1 MKKKIIF
8 KNTNLKII
16 KGKSHAIIGPTGCG
30 KSTLVE
36 ILLGFKNIQ
45 SGTIEMDGTKILNR
59 DSYGWRKNFGY
70 VPQDTYLIDGT
81 LIENITLDKEN
92 LSKTNEENILQIL
105 KYLQLNDLAN
115 YEEIFEKKVGSYGKK
130 ISGGQKQRIGLAR
143 TLFKNPEIII
153 LDEPTSALNKEKSSE
168 IIDFIINLNKTLI
181 MITHDEKLLDK
192 FDFVYKIQQNKI
204 EKVK

>member
-1 MKKKIIF
+1 MKKKVIF
-8 KNTNLKII
+8 KNINLKII

-45 SGTIEMDGTKILNR
+45 SGTIEMDGNEITNR

-92 LSKTNEENILQIL
+92 LSKTNKENILQIL

-153 LDEPTSALNKEKSSE
+153 LDEPTSALNKEKSSK
-168 IIDFIINLNKTLI
+168 IIDFIIKLNKTLI

-192 FDFVYKIQQNKI
+192 FDFIYKIHQNEIKKI
-204 EKVK
+204 N